1 MGKKKQELTQAQI
14 EAIKSYGDEIVTITD
29 FVEIVR
35 KRPGMY
41 LGPIGNGG
49 FLNMIREI
57 VQNSFDQIM
66 KPNSPATYVIVSY
79 DELTHEVI
87 VEDNGMGIPYNSM
100 IRAFTSQHTSSH
112 FEAQKGVFQSGLH
125 GVGSKVTNAMSSR
138 FKVQSYI
145 FGEGR
150 EVEFV
155 DGKPTTDD
163 EIVIDNKDNK
173 QGTIVSFIPSMEA
186 LGPITVTCDEVLKL
200 IETIL
205 PLVKEGTKVLY
216 NCIDRDRNQR
226 SVQLENT
233 SGIMYFMN
241 GFTPV
246 LKNPIYITNVSD
258 EMKMEC
264 LLNFDSEFI
273 SNVVCFANFCPTV
286 KGTHLDGFIDGV
298 AYWFKNYMNN
308 IFLSKSTA
316 TKKKTTTTKKDKP
329 FVVELI
335 DIKSA
340 LRGIIH
346 ALHIEPNFTGQAKEI
361 LSNQDMYS
369 FVKSG
374 VSKGLDE
381 WSAVNPND
389 LQKVCKFIKD
399 IAELRLSES
408 KTRLKLSTKYASSIT
423 GYPKK
428 FKKPTGPK
436 SSWEEFWIC
445 EGDSALGTAEN
456 ARIAQIQGLM
466 PVRGKI
472 LNAFNHS
479 IDKILANEECVGIF
493 TVIGGGYGKNFDLS
507 KVIWNVVGCLADADV
522 DGGHIS
528 TLFLILMLVYCRPLV
543 EDGRVYKALPP
554 LYSATVGGKTIY
566 FGNRL
571 DYVKYVQKD
580 FLKGNK
586 ITDIDGKDISNME
599 LMKIFYS
606 NEDLIFEL
614 ERVATNFALN
624 PLMLELLLL
633 NMNNGLPAIRNAIRN
648 NFRFVKDIRQ
658 IQDTIYVNGL
668 VDGKINTAFLNDKL
682 IKESK
687 SVLDILDKN
696 ERFYFKLNDRPIS
709 LYQLMKEFK
718 SKEPKNI
725 QRYKG
730 LGEMSGKRLR
740 ESTLD
745 PEGSRLIIRY
755 SAKDIEEEVQQIR
768 YLNSN
773 MDLIGQGRKVSR
785 IDLMD

>member
-1 MGKKKQELTQAQI
+1 MGKNKPKLTQEQI
-14 EAIKSYGDEIVTITD
+14 DAIKSYGDEIVTITD

-41 LGPIGNGG
+41 LGPVGNLG

-57 VQNSFDQIM
+57 VQNAFDQIM
-66 KPNSPATYVIVSY
+66 KPNSPATYAIVYY
-79 DELTHEVI
+79 DELTHEII

-100 IRAFTSQHTSSH
+100 IRTFTSQHTSSH

-125 GVGSKVTNAMSSR
+125 GVGSKVTNAMSAR
-138 FKVQSYI
+138 FKVQSFI

-150 EVEFV
+150 EVEFI
-155 DGKPTTDD
+155 DGKPTTDK
-163 EIVIDNKDNK
+163 EVKISNPGK
-173 QGTIVSFIPSMEA
+173 QGTIVSFTPSIEA
-186 LGPITVTCDEVLKL
+186 LGSINTSCNDVLELLKL
-200 IETIL
+200 IL
-205 PLVKEGTKVLY
+205 PLVKIGTKVIY
-216 NCIDRDRNQR
+216 NCIDSNRNQQ
-226 SVQLENT
+226 SIQLENT
-233 SGIMYFMN
+233 NGIMYYME
-241 GFTPV
+241 GFVPV
-246 LKNPIYITNVSD
+246 LKNHIYITNVSD
-258 EMKMEC
+258 TMKMEC
-264 LLNFDSEFI
+264 LINFDSNFI
-273 SNVVCFANFCPTV
+273 SNTICFANFCPTV
-286 KGTHLDGFIDGV
+286 KGTHLDGFIDGI

-308 IFLSKSTA
+308 IFLNKGT
-316 TKKKTTTTKKDKP
+316 TVKKKTSTTKKEKP
-329 FVVELI
+329 FVVDLA

-340 LRGIIH
+340 LRGVIH

-361 LSNQDMYS
+361 LSNEEMYGY
-369 FVKSG
+369 VKSSI
-374 VSKGLDE
+374 SKGLDE
-381 WSAVNPND
+381 WAAVNSSD

-399 IAELRLSES
+399 ITELRLSES
-408 KTRLKLSTKYASSIT
+408 KTRLKLSTKYASAIT

-436 SSWEEFWIC
+436 SNWEEFWIC

-456 ARIAQIQGLM
+456 ARISQIQGLM
-466 PVRGKI
+466 PVKGKI
-472 LNAFNHS
+472 PNALNHPLE
-479 IDKILANEECVGIF
+479 KILANEECAGIF
-493 TVIGGGYGKNFDLS
+493 TCIGGGYGKNFDLS
-507 KVIWNVVGCLADADV
+507 KVLWKVVGVLADADV

-580 FLKGNK
+580 FLKSNH
-586 ITDIDGKDISNME
+586 ITDMNGKDISNME

-614 ERVATNFALN
+614 ERIATNFALD
-624 PLMLELLLL
+624 PLMLEVLLM
-633 NMNNGLPAIRNAIRN
+633 NRNNGLPALRSAITN

-658 IQDTIYVNGL
+658 IQDSIYIDGL
-668 VDGKINTAFLNDKL
+668 VNGKINTAFLNDKL
-682 IKESK
+682 IKESRA
-687 SVLDILDKN
+687 VLDILDQN
-696 ERFYFKLNDRPIS
+696 SIFYFKINDKPAS

-755 SAKDIEEEVQQIR
+755 TAKDIEDEIQQIR

-773 MDLIGQGRKVSR
+773 MDLIGKGRKVSR